1 MTIGSVSQVRLSCQ
15 DVLSFKLGR
24 WDLGMD
30 KEVYSRQEVKDVLGC
45 SIAVVDSLIRSG
57 RLKAIRLSP
66 RRIVISRQALEAFL
80 QDALNA

>member
-1 MTIGSVSQVRLSCQ
+1 ME
-15 DVLSFKLGR
+15 
-24 WDLGMD
+24 

-66 RRIVISRQALEAFL
+66 RRIVISRQALELFL
-80 QDALNA
+80 QEVDDA

>member
-1 MTIGSVSQVRLSCQ
+1 MHSVVSYDHRQCITNQAKLS
-15 DVLSFKLGR
+15 R
-24 WDLGMD
+24 WDFRMD
-30 KEVYSRQEVKDVLGC
+30 KEVYSRQEVKEVLGC

>member
-1 MTIGSVSQVRLSCQ
+1 ME
-15 DVLSFKLGR
+15 
-24 WDLGMD
+24 

-66 RRIVISRQALEAFL
+66 RRIVISRQALELFL
-80 QDALNA
+80 QEVDDAHHAGCRPFCRA

>member
-1 MTIGSVSQVRLSCQ
+1 ME
-15 DVLSFKLGR
+15 
-24 WDLGMD
+24 

-66 RRIVISRQALEAFL
+66 RRIVICRQALELFL
-80 QDALNA
+80 QEVDDAHHA

>member
-1 MTIGSVSQVRLSCQ
+1 ME
-15 DVLSFKLGR
+15 
-24 WDLGMD
+24 

-66 RRIVISRQALEAFL
+66 RRIVISRQALELFL
-80 QDALNA
+80 QEVDDAHHA

>member
-1 MTIGSVSQVRLSCQ
+1 ME
-15 DVLSFKLGR
+15 
-24 WDLGMD
+24 

-66 RRIVISRQALEAFL
+66 RRIVISRQALELFL
-80 QDALNA
+80 QEVDDAHNP

>member
-1 MTIGSVSQVRLSCQ
+1 ME
-15 DVLSFKLGR
+15 
-24 WDLGMD
+24 

-66 RRIVISRQALEAFL
+66 RRIVISRQALELFL
-80 QDALNA
+80 QEADDAHHA

>member
-1 MTIGSVSQVRLSCQ
+1 ME
-15 DVLSFKLGR
+15 
-24 WDLGMD
+24 

-66 RRIVISRQALEAFL
+66 RRIGISRQALEMFL
-80 QDALNA
+80 QEVDDAHHA

>member
-1 MTIGSVSQVRLSCQ
+1 ME
-15 DVLSFKLGR
+15 
-24 WDLGMD
+24 

-66 RRIVISRQALEAFL
+66 QRIVISRQALELFL
-80 QDALNA
+80 QEVDDAHNP

>member
-1 MTIGSVSQVRLSCQ
+1 ME
-15 DVLSFKLGR
+15 
-24 WDLGMD
+24 

-66 RRIVISRQALEAFL
+66 RRIVISRQALEMFL
-80 QDALNA
+80 QEVDDAHHA

>member
-1 MTIGSVSQVRLSCQ
+1 
-15 DVLSFKLGR
+15 
-24 WDLGMD
+24 MD
-30 KEVYSRQEVKDVLGC
+30 KEVYSRQEVKEVSGC